1 MQSGD
6 VVWNLGNTEGILL
19 ERGLKTEWQLEQ
31 HQEFRKKKTIENSG
45 RMFFNRKYYSIF
57 V

>member
-31 HQEFRKKKTIENSG
+31 HQEFRKKKNHRE
-45 RMFFNRKYYSIF
+45 FRKDVF
-57 V
+57 

>member
-31 HQEFRKKKTIENSG
+31 HQEFRKKK
-45 RMFFNRKYYSIF
+45 KP
-57 V
+57 